1 MCPDTLN
8 DMVTGS
14 VSSLVI
20 HVPLQSITADMTGD
34 INSRPSVGERIDA
47 KLLYTKDA
55 TVAGRELAN
64 ASFGSDKVFWFC
76 SIALSVSF
84 GKD

>member
-1 MCPDTLN
+1 
-8 DMVTGS
+8 MVTGS
-14 VSSLVI
+14 ISSLVMQ
-20 HVPLQSITADMTGD
+20 VPLQSTTADMTGD
-34 INSRPSVGERIDA
+34 INSCPSLGERIDD

-76 SIALSVSF
+76 SIALSVSLA
-84 GKD
+84 KD